1 MHVSF
6 EIPEYTANSDAIG
19 ALRILEAIKFH
30 GLQKKT
36 KYYQAGT
43 SEMFGK
49 VKDVPQTEKTEF
61 NPVSPYGVSKVFAH
75 QITNNYRDAYGI
87 FACNG
92 ILFNHESPVRGET
105 FVTQKIVMGLCRI
118 KKNIQK
124 KLYLGNIDAIRDWG
138 HAKDYMDAAWRMMQQ
153 KKPENYVIASGI
165 QHSVKEFVNLV
176 LKELKIKYKWKGS
189 GVKSKCYDNS
199 NKCIIE
205 CSKVYYRPLEVE
217 SLKGDSSKARK
228 KLNWRPK
235 ITVSELVKEMV
246 NSEMKK
252 IKF

>member
-1 MHVSF
+1 
-6 EIPEYTANSDAIG
+6 
-19 ALRILEAIKFH
+19 
-30 GLQKKT
+30 
-36 KYYQAGT
+36 
-43 SEMFGK
+43 MFGK
-49 VKDVPQTEKTEF
+49 VKDIPQTEKTEF

-105 FVTQKIVMGLCRI
+105 FVTQKIVMGLCRV

-124 KLYLGNIDAIRDWG
+124 KLYLGNVDAIRDWG

-189 GVKSKCYDNS
+189 GLKSKCYDSN

-228 KLNWRPK
+228 KLNWRTK